1 MMDQD
6 PIVNELLGRWWNGP
20 NTLIGMGLRAACG
33 WSSFDVRG
41 DSHFIA
47 RPGSRFDRLAQGAGI
62 MAITLGEC
70 VFYRSSMAF
79 TRTRVRHELEHVHQ
93 GRRWGP
99 AFFPAYLIASLS
111 AGLSG
116 RRMYADNVFERQARA
131 AEPQVKP

>member
-1 MMDQD
+1 M
-6 PIVNELLGRWWNGP
+6 NELVGQCWNST
-20 NTLIGMGLRAACG
+20 NTLVGMGLRAACG

-47 RPGSRFDRLAQGAGI
+47 LPGSRFARLANRMGI

-70 VFYRSSMAF
+70 VFYRSQLAF
-79 TRTRVRHELEHVHQ
+79 TRTRVRHELEHVAQ

-111 AGLSG
+111 AAFSG
-116 RRMYADNVFERQARA
+116 RRIYADNVFERQARA